1 MLMVPGIVYTLL
13 SSSELQEWNSP
24 TEKKHI
30 DELQKLR
37 PQQTIDMTVKQ
48 DTQYSIEEETFHK
61 VEQTEK

>member
-1 MLMVPGIVYTLL
+1 MLLVPGILYTLL

-24 TEKKHI
+24 TKRKHT

-37 PQQTIDMTVKQ
+37 PQQTTDMTVKQ
-48 DTQYSIEEETFHK
+48 DTQHSTEEETFHK